1 MGYCSF
7 IYDDMKNDKPEE
19 DYLLLDRFANAVSL
33 ILLNEKTKFESFE
46 RMKGSFLE
54 QILGGQLPV
63 NDIINR
69 GKFAGLDLGKSYR
82 IIVMEYKKTKVS
94 TLSIEEEFL
103 LQEQILETTF
113 RFFNEKKHPI
123 LVGQRE
129 GNIDFI
135 NDERN
140 RQECLLSMT

>member
-1 MGYCSF
+1 MRVYQRETYLELKEDMDQYIQDKKEKHLLPSRKKTIKTTNQERLITPILVQKEILGYCSF

-63 NDIINR
+63 NDIINKR
-69 GKFAGLDLGKSYR
+69 
-82 IIVMEYKKTKVS
+82 KVCRS
-94 TLSIEEEFL
+94 
-103 LQEQILETTF
+103 
-113 RFFNEKKHPI
+113 RP
-123 LVGQRE
+123 
-129 GNIDFI
+129 
-135 NDERN
+135 
-140 RQECLLSMT
+140 